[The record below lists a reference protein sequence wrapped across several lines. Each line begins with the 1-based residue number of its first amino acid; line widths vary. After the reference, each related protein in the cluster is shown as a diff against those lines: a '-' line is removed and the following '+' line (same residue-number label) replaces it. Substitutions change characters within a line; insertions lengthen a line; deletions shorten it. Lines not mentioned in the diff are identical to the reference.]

1 MVHSGGVKWYKP
13 CHDSYMLRQQRD
25 QYASNVQMKNN
36 ILSKFIA
43 LKKNVALNFSD
54 FDLVWTNHKQIVECI
69 GMVKLWRRRK
79 QIML

>member
-43 LKKNVALNFSD
+43 LKKKCCSEFLRF
-54 FDLVWTNHKQIVECI
+54 
-69 GMVKLWRRRK
+69 
-79 QIML
+79 